1 MSSLEKIYSGG
12 KEGQEGPERLRIAI
26 DEKYDLVVLRQEDS
40 FLMPHGIVSSMV
52 KIGMEAKKG
61 GASFDLS
68 AFSPREIHVFE
79 SYRFEA
85 YELLNLVG
93 ISIDMLRSPESIFFV
108 LHEIGHIVQANRE
121 QKRNAEEF

>member
-61 GASFDLS
+61 GASFLAAVAIQNVTLPLGS
-68 AFSPREIHVFE
+68 
-79 SYRFEA
+79 
-85 YELLNLVG
+85 
-93 ISIDMLRSPESIFFV
+93 
-108 LHEIGHIVQANRE
+108 
-121 QKRNAEEF
+121 